1 MIINF
6 KIQQMK
12 NLKKTTKKSS
22 SINSKDLKR
31 IIEES
36 VDADIISGSKGK
48 FNSKKVDSKKK

>member
-12 NLKKTTKKSS
+12 NLKKTTKERG
-22 SINSKDLKR
+22 SINSKNLKK
-31 IIEES
+31 IIEE
-36 VDADIISGSKGK
+36 VADGDIISGSKGK